1 MLLNKV
7 IKMTPRELQ
16 LDGEKPVFE
25 VKDRSK
31 LIQKRILEIGK
42 VINGWNSALNF
53 EEIPLKLKLEVYENE
68 IDFQHLTKKDYHKV
82 LEAPKNVNKKT
93 EDWYSVLNY

>member
-1 MLLNKV
+1 
-7 IKMTPRELQ
+7 MTPRELQ

-68 IDFQHLTKKDYHKV
+68 IDFQHLTKKDYDKV

>member
-1 MLLNKV
+1 
-7 IKMTPRELQ
+7 MTPRELQ

-25 VKDRSK
+25 VKDRSE

-68 IDFQHLTKKDYHKV
+68 IDFQHLTKKDYDKV
-82 LEAPKNVNKKT
+82 LEAPKIENKKT
-93 EDWYSVLNY
+93 EEWYSVLNY

>member
-1 MLLNKV
+1 
-7 IKMTPRELQ
+7 MTPRELR

-25 VKDRSK
+25 VKDRSE
-31 LIQKRILEIGK
+31 LIQKRLLEIAK

-68 IDFQHLTKKDYHKV
+68 VDFQHLTKKDYHKV
-82 LEAPKNVNKKT
+82 LEAPKKVNKKT
-93 EDWYSVLNY
+93 EEWYSVLNY

>member
-1 MLLNKV
+1 
-7 IKMTPRELQ
+7 MTPRELQ

-25 VKDRSK
+25 VKDRSE

-42 VINGWNSALNF
+42 IINGWNSTLNF

-82 LEAPKNVNKKT
+82 LEAPKSVNKKT
-93 EDWYSVLNY
+93 DEWYSVLNY

>member
-1 MLLNKV
+1 MRKTVLLW
-7 IKMTPRELQ
+7 ELSF
-16 LDGEKPVFE
+16 LLTGN
-25 VKDRSK
+25 RLG

-68 IDFQHLTKKDYHKV
+68 IDFQHLTKKDYDKV
-82 LEAPKNVNKKT
+82 LEAPKIANKKT
-93 EDWYSVLNY
+93 EEWYSVLNY